1 MHELL
6 HNTQKKM
13 SLKAYRKMK
22 LKVLKEFC
30 IKLTD
35 EQLAHMNALET
46 EIQIDN
52 FCITAIRNSIQT
64 HC

>member
-1 MHELL
+1 MHKLL
-6 HNTQKKM
+6 HNTQRKM

-22 LKVLKEFC
+22 LRMLKEFC

-35 EQLAHMNALET
+35 EQLAHMNELKN

-52 FCITAIRNSIQT
+52 FCIAVIRNRI
-64 HC
+64 